1 MLTALNA
8 FFGLAWA
15 ILVVNQKNTK
25 KLFKT
30 LNQHLAPF
38 GFSLS
43 AQHKKRIA
51 FYTAQSAITNHWF
64 SLLRGEKP
72 TAKEV
77 QNAVYLGAFTPI
89 ADDLMDGQNIT
100 FEELLERNNT
110 ESADAILF
118 AFLYT
123 ELQPVLRENQL
134 FKSYFKKAHLA
145 QNHSLKQLQKAPISN
160 EELKQISFDKG
171 GFYTTL
177 YRMVLKNKPLP
188 GEEDAIYTL
197 GAIMQ
202 LLNDLFD
209 IHKDF
214 HSGVKTLATNTRNI
228 HFMRSELQ
236 DLEQK
241 FISQYLALGYPE
253 KTKRKSLA
261 SILAIVTR
269 GHVALD
275 YYQNL
280 QGTAVQLDVALY
292 ERKTLIVDMEKP
304 GNIWKNLLATAK
316 MIQR

>member
-72 TAKEV
+72 SAQEIT
-77 QNAVYLGAFTPI
+77 NAIFLGAFTPI

-110 ESADAILF
+110 ESADAVLF
-118 AFLYT
+118 TFLYKKLAPL
-123 ELQPVLRENQL
+123 LQENLL
-134 FKSYFKKAHLA
+134 FKSYFEKAHLA
-145 QNHSLKQLQKAPISN
+145 QNHSLKQLQKAPIST
-160 EELKQISFDKG
+160 EELKQISFNKG

-177 YRMVLKNKPLP
+177 YRMVLQNKPLP
-188 GEEDAIYTL
+188 GEEEAIYTL
-197 GAIMQ
+197 GAILQ

-214 HSGVKTLATNTRNI
+214 HNGVQTLATNTRDI
-228 HFMRSELQ
+228 HFMRAELTG
-236 DLEQK
+236 LEQK
-241 FISQYLALGYPE
+241 FISQYIALAYPE
-253 KTKRKSLA
+253 KAKRASLA
-261 SILAIVTR
+261 SVMAIVTR

-280 QGTAVQLDVALY
+280 QGNAAHLNVATYL
-292 ERKTLIVDMEKP
+292 RKTLIVDMEKP

-316 MIQR
+316 MLPR